1 MIDIRYH
8 LVSLIAVFLALSLGI
23 ILGTVIVDK
32 GIIVEQQKALV
43 SDLQNEFDEL
53 RLANR
58 ELQRELDRANEFES
72 AVYDQVISGKLEDKN
87 IVIIST
93 TNISESL
100 QAEIRKSLNKSG
112 AEAFFIKIKK
122 SNYNSKSVS
131 KIENFF
137 TEENLNQD
145 EMWQKLLTR
154 VASDISTSRDSNF
167 LKFLEKEKILYISG
181 SLTIPTN
188 NVVIFGGRDKD
199 EKVKFEDID
208 KILIESFLD
217 FEVNVVGVET
227 TKVEKSFMRNYQNA
241 GLSTVD
247 NIETIPGRVA
257 MIYVI
262 AGNSGRYGIKNTAQ
276 SLLPPIMNGS
286 GI

>member
-1 MIDIRYH
+1 M
-8 LVSLIAVFLALSLGI
+8 AK
-23 ILGTVIVDK
+23 T
-32 GIIVEQQKALV
+32 
-43 SDLQNEFDEL
+43 
-53 RLANR
+53 
-58 ELQRELDRANEFES
+58 
-72 AVYDQVISGKLEDKN
+72 
-87 IVIIST
+87 
-93 TNISESL
+93 
-100 QAEIRKSLNKSG
+100 
-112 AEAFFIKIKK
+112 
-122 SNYNSKSVS
+122 
-131 KIENFF
+131 
-137 TEENLNQD
+137 
-145 EMWQKLLTR
+145 LTR

>member
-145 EMWQKLLTR
+145 EMWQKL
-154 VASDISTSRDSNF
+154 
-167 LKFLEKEKILYISG
+167 
-181 SLTIPTN
+181 
-188 NVVIFGGRDKD
+188 
-199 EKVKFEDID
+199 
-208 KILIESFLD
+208 
-217 FEVNVVGVET
+217 
-227 TKVEKSFMRNYQNA
+227 
-241 GLSTVD
+241 
-247 NIETIPGRVA
+247 
-257 MIYVI
+257 
-262 AGNSGRYGIKNTAQ
+262 
-276 SLLPPIMNGS
+276 
-286 GI
+286 